1 MFKLSKTSLMILGVG
16 VMIVVSV
23 ALYLA
28 YSQYVSQRDAL
39 YVTIETAQK
48 KIAQVSTEK
57 RSLEPQLTQLQQ
69 KTAELKASYDKAKGE
84 FPNVTIQSIEN
95 DEELSG
101 LAEDSSVTFTR
112 LTATD
117 STALQE
123 GNLTYFVTDFSIE
136 VKGDR
141 TNVLDFIHRVAMSS
155 YFATATINT
164 VNLTT
169 GGDAPTPGAPE
180 VPAPVNYSLFLSLTI
195 YRYEGN

>member
-1 MFKLSKTSLMILGVG
+1 MILGVG
-16 VMIVVSV
+16 ILIIAGV

-28 YSQYVSQRDAL
+28 YSQYVSQREAL

-69 KTAELKASYDKAKGE
+69 KTAELKSAYDKVRGE
-84 FPNVTIQSIEN
+84 FPVTVTQSIES
-95 DEELSG
+95 DEELSK
-101 LAEDSSVTFTR
+101 LAEDAAVTVKI
-112 LTATD
+112 LSATD
-117 STALQE
+117 SAQSVD
-123 GNLTYFVTDFSIE
+123 GNLTYTTTDFTADVS
-136 VKGDR
+136 GDR
-141 TNVLDFIHRVAMSS
+141 VNVLDFLHRLAVDS

-169 GGDAPTPGAPE
+169 VGDAPTPTPTPGAPE
-180 VPAPVNYSLFLSLTI
+180 APPPVDFSTFNISITI